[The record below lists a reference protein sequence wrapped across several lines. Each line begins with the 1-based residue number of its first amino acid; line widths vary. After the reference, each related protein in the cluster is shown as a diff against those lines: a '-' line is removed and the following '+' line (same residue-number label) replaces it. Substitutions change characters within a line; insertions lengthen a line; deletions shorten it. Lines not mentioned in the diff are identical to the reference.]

1 MANSKLVDLLWGSD
15 HRGLELKEY
24 LSEYVCPT
32 KIDKDGKFNIATMY
46 DVGTYTNKKCNYPDI
61 VKKFHN
67 HFDIYT
73 HGILICGSGFGVCMA
88 ANRFKHIR
96 AATCRTVKEVD
107 MARRHNDINVL
118 CLGADFTKK
127 KLAFKM
133 VKVFFETKFEG
144 GKHRRRVN
152 KLGKLCQIQ

>member
-96 AATCRTVKEVD
+96 AATCRTVKEVEI
-107 MARRHNDINVL
+107 ARKHNNINVL
-118 CLGADFTKK
+118 CLGANFTSKSRAKGLVKTFFQTDFENGRHKK
-127 KLAFKM
+127 RINILK
-133 VKVFFETKFEG
+133 TI
-144 GKHRRRVN
+144 N
-152 KLGKLCQIQ
+152 K